1 MTTGQ
6 PPVASWS
13 VSEVQSFLERLSLP
27 NLKHIFAKNGVDGKD
42 LLGLSK
48 QDLKEELG
56 CTELQARKI
65 IEAVAAISA
74 PHAPYTSTGTP
85 APYMQP
91 GQPAP
96 YTSMGTPAPQP
107 GQPGPHAPYV
117 GHSQSMHSPNAQN
130 GPPHAPSRSSSTT
143 TTITYQQPVVQ
154 APAPGVMANGY
165 FYQPRERFI
174 GGITWLIAVCFCFP
188 CIFICP
194 VDERE
199 ARVNVV
205 VPVQQP
211 PPTQPAAS
219 QTMTQTIH

>member
-13 VSEVQSFLERLSLP
+13 VSDVQLFLERLSLP

-42 LLGLSK
+42 LLALSK
-48 QDLKEELG
+48 QDLKDELG

-65 IEAVAAISA
+65 VEAVAAPSPSPAFTAPPAPNISL
-74 PHAPYTSTGTP
+74 GTP
-85 APYMQP
+85 ATYASPGTPASYTQP
-91 GQPAP
+91 GQ
-96 YTSMGTPAPQP
+96 
-107 GQPGPHAPYV
+107 HAPYV
-117 GHSQSMHSPNAQN
+117 GHSQWMPA
-130 GPPHAPSRSSSTT
+130 PHAPPGSSSTT
-143 TTITYQQPVVQ
+143 TTTTTYQQPVIQV
-154 APAPGVMANGY
+154 PAPGVVANGY
-165 FYQPRERFI
+165 FYQPRERFV

-205 VPVQQP
+205 VPVQP
-211 PPTQPAAS
+211 PAPTQAATS